1 MSVGKRIFDNFKEA
15 NAYAKS
21 IILSVRKSPLVK
33 RSGANFEVYGE
44 GVTPDD
50 TTSTQIDLNEAKGQ
64 LNEIRSLLENSTQ
77 EKAVKAGIEDFLTQY
92 GNSREVAN
100 SLAIVE
106 DASLYEKLED
116 IHLALE
122 EFIELLDEAAPRSC
136 GEAEYYS
143 KRFFAIANQLK
154 PYKVAGRAQKES
166 REFSEKAKK
175 LPVVIV
181 GQQQWL
187 HKISILNA
195 SGPICRHCT
204 HLARMHIVGERGSEL
219 WKCSANNHGTRF
231 LTGEQRKF
239 LAD

>member
-1 MSVGKRIFDNFKEA
+1 MSVGKRNFNNFKEA
-15 NAYAKS
+15 NDYAKS
-21 IILSVRKSPLVK
+21 IVLSVRKSPLVK
-33 RSGANFEVYGE
+33 RSGENFEVYGE
-44 GVTPDD
+44 GVKPDD
-50 TTSTQIDLNEAKGQ
+50 TTPNQIDLNAAKG
-64 LNEIRSLLENSTQ
+64 LFNEMRSLLENSSQ
-77 EKAVKAGIEDFLTQY
+77 ETTVKAGIANFLTQY
-92 GNSREVAN
+92 GNSPEVAN
-100 SLAIVE
+100 SLAMVE
-106 DASLYEKLED
+106 DASLYEKLDD

-122 EFIELLDEAAPRSC
+122 EFIELLDEATPRSSD
-136 GEAEYYS
+136 EAEYYS
-143 KRFFAIANQLK
+143 KRCYAISEQLK
-154 PYKVAGRAQKES
+154 PYKVAARAQKEA

-175 LPVVIV
+175 LPIAIA
-181 GQQQWL
+181 GQHQWL

>member
-33 RSGANFEVYGE
+33 RSGENFEVYGE

-50 TTSTQIDLNEAKGQ
+50 TPPTQIDLNEAKGR

-77 EKAVKAGIEDFLTQY
+77 ETAVKAGIEDFLTQY

-100 SLAIVE
+100 SLAMVE

-122 EFIELLDEAAPRSC
+122 EFIELLDEAAPRSSD
-136 GEAEYYS
+136 EAEYYS
-143 KRFFAIANQLK
+143 KRCFAISNQLM
-154 PYKVAGRAQKES
+154 PYKVAARAQKEA

-175 LPVVIV
+175 LPVVIA
-181 GQQQWL
+181 GQQQWH
-187 HKISILNA
+187 HKISILNT

-231 LTGEQRKF
+231 LTGEHRKF